1 MALFRRSPLLETRV
15 DIDPVGRVVVAFA
28 PEPGR
33 WPHHEAVDRLVLPAG
48 IAALALSRAGEAS
61 FDPVHAALRRFA
73 TAIATDPSNGEAEMV
88 HAMTGLDLVDV
99 VEAPASRVVVQL
111 VRSRLGPVPTT
122 GRAGHAPALLATA
135 AGVVLGVSGAAA
147 PSDARLAAALTLEG
161 LLGWYR
167 VADPHLQ
174 PPQQAVAY
182 ALRHA
187 DARMAER
194 GRPSPR
200 PLAVAVAE
208 QRKIEPMAGG

>member
-1 MALFRRSPLLETRV
+1 MALFRRTPLLETRV
-15 DIDPVGRVVVAFA
+15 DLGPVGRVAVAFA

-33 WPHHEAVDRLVLPAG
+33 WPHRETVDRLVTPAG

-61 FDPVHAALRRFA
+61 FDRVHAALRRFA
-73 TAIATDPSNGEAEMV
+73 TAVATDASGDEAEMV
-88 HAMTGLDLVDV
+88 HTMTGLDLVDV
-99 VEAPASRVVVQL
+99 VEAPAPRVVVQL

-122 GRAGHAPALLATA
+122 GRAGHAPTLLATA
-135 AGVVLGVSGAAA
+135 AGVVLGVCGAAA
-147 PSDARLAAALTLEG
+147 PADARLAAALTLEG

-187 DARMAER
+187 DARLAEQ
-194 GRPSPR
+194 GRPCPP
-200 PLAVAVAE
+200 PLAAAVAE
-208 QRKIEPMAGG
+208 QRKVEPMAGG